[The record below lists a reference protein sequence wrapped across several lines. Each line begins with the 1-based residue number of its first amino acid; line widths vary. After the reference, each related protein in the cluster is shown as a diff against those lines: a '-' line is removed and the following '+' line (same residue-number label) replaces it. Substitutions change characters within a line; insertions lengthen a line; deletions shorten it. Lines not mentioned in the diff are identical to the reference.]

1 MSKQGQQLQAIR
13 AIVIIIVVIILLFYW
28 SRTAKKAPA
37 NPQITSCGMPCG
49 EERWLVKTLMDQDA
63 GKVNFAPQT
72 ATVAWLV
79 SQPAPEQRPQDS
91 RIAPIETQT
100 YSVHANLFGFK
111 LEKDH
116 DIHIVISDMQDPSQ
130 TMIVEIPS
138 KDCASACASSRLQDF
153 EAARAVF
160 DATFGEPHEQ
170 FRKTSATVDVTGVG
184 FFDFLHHQTGV
195 APNGIELHPV
205 LSIQFH

>member
-1 MSKQGQQLQAIR
+1 MSKQGQQLQTIR
-13 AIVIIIVVIILLFYW
+13 AIVIIAVVIILIFYW

-37 NPQITSCGMPCG
+37 NSQITTCGMPCG

-63 GKVNFAPQT
+63 SKINFVPQT

-79 SQPAPEQRPQDS
+79 SQPAPSHLPQDS

-100 YSVHANLFGFK
+100 YSVHAQLVGYK

-116 DIHIVISDMQDPSQ
+116 DIHIVIADLDHPDE

-138 KDCASACASSRLQDF
+138 KDCASACASPRLPDF
-153 EAARAVF
+153 EAARAIF
-160 DATFGEPHEQ
+160 DGRFGEPHEE
-170 FRKTSATVDVTGVG
+170 FRRMSATVDVTGVG
-184 FFDFLHHQTGV
+184 FFDYLHRQTGV
-195 APNGIELHPV
+195 AVNGIELHPV